1 MRSKKIVY
9 QEREYIVFENG
20 RIVGPKGR
28 DLTWF
33 YNNDG
38 YPYVCTKHGAAYV
51 HRLVALAFVPNPNG
65 YKEVDHKD
73 GNRANPNAYNL
84 EWVSHSENVR
94 RAAEKGA
101 YRGEKNGSA
110 KLNRYDVMGIKALD
124 SLGLSSYKI
133 AKLYPVSREQIR
145 SIINGKKWKHISI
158 ITE

>member
-38 YPYVCTKHGAAYV
+38 YPYVCTKHGTAYV

-101 YRGEKNGSA
+101 YCGEKNGSA
-110 KLNRYDVMGIKALD
+110 KLNRYDVMGIKALAG
-124 SLGLSSYKI
+124 LGLSSYKI